1 MLYKPFIAESAV
13 QSNFDGVPAESD
25 STALRKIVMVSSN
38 LATASVT
45 HKATCLA
52 EICYRMQYPVRNHR
66 HRGDPFSMRQIGVCE
81 RSNGPQD
88 CAWIVLQPSQEILS
102 LLEAKISSADYF
114 STHAKDP
121 ISLHLVFHD
130 FQTSKWDDY
139 VEHLR
144 TTLEALVRCA
154 PHGMIRS

>member
-13 QSNFDGVPAESD
+13 QSSFDGVPAESD
-25 STALRKIVMVSSN
+25 PITLRMIAMVSHIHT
-38 LATASVT
+38 TASVT
-45 HKATCLA
+45 HRATCLA
-52 EICYRMQYPVRNHR
+52 EIYYRMQYPVRNNR

-81 RSNGPQD
+81 RRTGPQD
-88 CAWIVLQPSQEILS
+88 CAWIVIQPSEEVLS

-130 FQTSKWDDY
+130 FQISHWDDY

-144 TTLEALVRCA
+144 ITLEALVCCA
-154 PHGMIRS
+154 PHATIRS

>member
-1 MLYKPFIAESAV
+1 MLYKPFIAESAA
-13 QSNFDGVPAESD
+13 QSSFDGVPAESD
-25 STALRKIVMVSSN
+25 STALRMNAMVSCN

-45 HKATCLA
+45 HTATCLA

-81 RSNGPQD
+81 RSNGPQN
-88 CAWIVLQPSQEILS
+88 CAWIILQPSLEILN

-114 STHAKDP
+114 TTYAKDP

-130 FQTSKWDDY
+130 FQTSQWDDY

-144 TTLEALVRCA
+144 TTLEALVRRA
-154 PHGMIRS
+154 PHAMI